1 MMCQAQNQEHRC
13 ALRKMKVQVGDVAHG
28 LMSVADMVD
37 SGHRVVFEAEEF
49 GGGYAEHKKT
59 GNRMYFVRK
68 YKTYK
73 LDFEVKPHSEVG
85 AFNRP
90 AARP

>member
-1 MMCQAQNQEHRC
+1 
-13 ALRKMKVQVGDVAHG
+13 MKVQVGDVAHG

-49 GGGYAEHKKT
+49 GGSYAEHKKT
-59 GNRMYFVRK
+59 CYRMYFVRK

-73 LDFEVKPHSEVG
+73 LDFAVKPYEEIS
-85 AFNRP
+85 AFSRP
-90 AARP
+90 TARS